1 MRKKSRNSDGT
12 IRRLNQ
18 PKTLTNRSI
27 IARWVEAET
36 LHLKQ
41 LGMSYQA
48 IADHIVAVA
57 LQQRKATVLIPQE
70 AQFPE
75 NYRISMQAVHR
86 AFKRGIAR
94 LPNAE
99 ATLLRKLDTER
110 CEDMFLSLQTGIR
123 NGDPKA
129 ADSGVRVL
137 VHKAKLNGYEAPKR
151 IELGSKDGGAIPIT
165 LIQEAVNA
173 LDDKD

>member
-1 MRKKSRNSDGT
+1 MRKKPRNSDGT
-12 IRRLNQ
+12 IRRVNQ

-27 IARWVEAET
+27 VARWVEAET

-41 LGMSYQA
+41 LGMGYQA
-48 IADHIVAVA
+48 IADRIVAVTHGR
-57 LQQRKATVLIPQE
+57 QKAMVPIPQDAHFSE
-70 AQFPE
+70 E
-75 NYRISMQAVHR
+75 YSISMQAVHR
-86 AFKRGIAR
+86 AFQRGIGR

-99 ATLLRKLDTER
+99 AALLRKLDSER

-129 ADSGVRVL
+129 VDSGVRVL
-137 VHKAKLNGYEAPKR
+137 IHKAKLNGYEAPKR